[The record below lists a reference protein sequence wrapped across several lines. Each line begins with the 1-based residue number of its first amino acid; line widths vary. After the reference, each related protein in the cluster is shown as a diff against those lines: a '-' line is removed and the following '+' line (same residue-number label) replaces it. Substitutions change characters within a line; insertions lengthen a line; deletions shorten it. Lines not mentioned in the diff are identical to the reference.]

1 MDEDVFCGFLSDD
14 LFETPSFLQRSRT
27 GQDRGDIQFIVE
39 PLWFQQVTALQS
51 SQQTIEAVKAHSDC
65 LFLQKKYD
73 DALHCYLWLLE
84 NTSNVGPLTWT
95 VASSGRLTELRTQP
109 VRCANAISVSRHN
122 TDRSGDTYN
131 NIAEHIGAPIKTNR
145 SKKGSATPQL
155 RRDVLECVCRCLI
168 HLQKYTEALKFS
180 ELLVREFAEESDLWF
195 IHGLIL
201 SHLNS
206 PHWKGDVWSM
216 RQTPSGRFR
225 HP

>member
-1 MDEDVFCGFLSDD
+1 VRRVFL
-14 LFETPSFLQRSRT
+14 
-27 GQDRGDIQFIVE
+27 
-39 PLWFQQVTALQS
+39 
-51 SQQTIEAVKAHSDC
+51 
-65 LFLQKKYD
+65 D
-73 DALHCYLWLLE
+73 DA
-84 NTSNVGPLTWT
+84 NVSRGPLAVSTRGYLTRLLAVRWT

-206 PHWKGDVWSM
+206 PHWKG
-216 RQTPSGRFR
+216 
-225 HP
+225 